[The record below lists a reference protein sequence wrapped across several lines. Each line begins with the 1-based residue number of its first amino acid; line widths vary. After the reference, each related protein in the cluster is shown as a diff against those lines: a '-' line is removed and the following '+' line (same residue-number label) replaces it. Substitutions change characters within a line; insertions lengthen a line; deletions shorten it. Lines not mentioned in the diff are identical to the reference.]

1 MNPKKSQPINIRKR
15 SLNSDDFLVKI
26 KKLNKLLHSQQPLR
40 INSSWIS
47 KNAPKEYRFIWKNV
61 RTEIGDIDWDK
72 IVSHLDKDFQ
82 KRWTCKYSKT
92 KRQWRAL
99 KWYRSKKEVNL
110 VIKKHKH
117 KLYTFLSPQDSED
130 RQIRNTITISLVRIS
145 QKGNLSAK
153 QEIISL
159 LKYTVGYWIEWIPS
173 LSPWKGY
180 ESEIDDQLETCIRR
194 YRFTG
199 SFMTYLFCSL
209 EYRGRGL
216 KRLHLFSID
225 EQMPDREKRRI
236 ENVIKDPKTNQIR
249 LYKPY

>member
-1 MNPKKSQPINIRKR
+1 M
-15 SLNSDDFLVKI
+15 DFNQSI
-26 KKLNKLLHSQQPLR
+26 ENLNKLLSQKQPQK
-40 INSSWIS
+40 ITSSWIYKS
-47 KNAPKEYRFIWKNV
+47 LPRIYYYFWKNV

-82 KRWTCKYSKT
+82 KRWTCKHNKT
-92 KRQWRAL
+92 KRQWKAL
-99 KWYRSKKEVNL
+99 RWYRSKKEVNL
-110 VIKKHKH
+110 VLKKHKH
-117 KLYTFLSPQDSED
+117 KLYTFLSPQDFED
-130 RQIRNTITISLVRIS
+130 RQIRNVIAIGLVRIS

-153 QEIISL
+153 KEIISL
-159 LKYTVGYWIEWIPS
+159 LKYTLEYWIEWIPS
-173 LSPWKGY
+173 LSSWKGY
-180 ESEIDDQLETCIRR
+180 ESELEDQLETCIRR

-225 EQMPDREKRRI
+225 DKLPDREKRRI
-236 ENVIKDPKTNQIR
+236 ENVVKDPKTNQIC